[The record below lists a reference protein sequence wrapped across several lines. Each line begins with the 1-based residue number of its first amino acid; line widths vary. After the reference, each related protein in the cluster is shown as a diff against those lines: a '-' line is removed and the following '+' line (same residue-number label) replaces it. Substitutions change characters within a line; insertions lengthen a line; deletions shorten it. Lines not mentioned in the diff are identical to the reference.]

1 MAKRYRSHETGARR
15 SPVELR
21 LVRVVFEQDPDA
33 DEKYL
38 KGLGERLASYKDGV
52 FDFMLVRAVAE
63 VRIEGIDQVL
73 TSAGA
78 YGVESDSE
86 DAHLEEVATEQW
98 RALRKV
104 LTTVGVP
111 TSELPLEVDQTW
123 VEWRM

>member
-1 MAKRYRSHETGARR
+1 MAKKYRSHEPGARR
-15 SPVELR
+15 SPIELR

-33 DEKYL
+33 DEPA
-38 KGLGERLASYKDGV
+38 ERLAEYKRGA

-78 YGVESDSE
+78 YGIESDSE
-86 DAHLEEVATEQW
+86 DAHLEEVATAQW
-98 RALRKV
+98 RDLRRV

-111 TSELPLEVDQTW
+111 TSELPLEVDPKW